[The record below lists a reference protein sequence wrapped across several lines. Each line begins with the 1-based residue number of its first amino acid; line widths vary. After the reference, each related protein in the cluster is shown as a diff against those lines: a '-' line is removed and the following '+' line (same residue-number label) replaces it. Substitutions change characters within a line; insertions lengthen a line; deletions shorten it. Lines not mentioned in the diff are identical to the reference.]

1 MRRIV
6 LDTSVVIAGLRTQL
20 GAGNA
25 VLRLVATRRLVAL
38 ATPPLFLEYED
49 VLKRP
54 EHRLAH
60 GLAPEAIEEF
70 LAELAALIE
79 PVEVHFQ
86 WRPQSR
92 DPNDEMVLEAAINGR
107 ADALVTYNVADF
119 AGPAERFRISVLLVV
134 QVVGDPRVASILLFR
149 LLALTYRPAH
159 NDGSRDLLLAAEP
172 LQLFVLVA
180 YFGGPRPRRSF
191 IRFLRLVTSSVCRH
205 PPV

>member
-6 LDTSVVIAGLRTQL
+6 LDTSVVVAGLRTQL

-49 VLKRP
+49 VLKRS

-60 GLAPEAIEEF
+60 GLTPLEIDEF

-86 WRPQSR
+86 WRPQTR
-92 DPNDEMVLEAAINGR
+92 DPNDEMVLEAAINGE
-107 ADALVTYNVADF
+107 ADSIVTYNVADF
-119 AGPAERFRISVLLVV
+119 AEAGKRFAISIMRPGELLKKVK
-134 QVVGDPRVASILLFR
+134 I
-149 LLALTYRPAH
+149 
-159 NDGSRDLLLAAEP
+159 
-172 LQLFVLVA
+172 
-180 YFGGPRPRRSF
+180 
-191 IRFLRLVTSSVCRH
+191 
-205 PPV
+205 

>member
-1 MRRIV
+1 MLMRKIV
-6 LDTSVVIAGLRTQL
+6 LDTSVVVSGLRTRL

-25 VLRLVATRRLVAL
+25 VLRLVAERRLVVL

-54 EHRLAH
+54 EHRLVH
-60 GLAPEAIEEF
+60 GLGIEAIDEF

-107 ADALVTYNVADF
+107 AEALVTYNIADF
-119 AGPAERFRISVLLVV
+119 AGAAERFRIPVLL
-134 QVVGDPRVASILLFR
+134 PAELLKKVK
-149 LLALTYRPAH
+149 P
-159 NDGSRDLLLAAEP
+159 
-172 LQLFVLVA
+172 
-180 YFGGPRPRRSF
+180 
-191 IRFLRLVTSSVCRH
+191 
-205 PPV
+205 